1 MSLVIG
7 NGPVMTPSRLFYA
20 AMMIFWV
27 CFLSLLALVVTYA
40 PQGGVHLAGLK
51 LFSNTGLIDSLLTA
65 MKAIGI
71 QPTAQSMI
79 FGLLGGLNLAAAG
92 LILFA
97 TMFRVLGEEA
107 EQRDARPLAEGAAMC
122 AAAAA
127 AVTMVLGFAG
137 GQAGTLLLL
146 ETAALGGLLLIV
158 LSLTSIPVASDPA
171 ADDTALL
178 EDVIAD
184 HAASHA
190 AFSAQLA
197 TLSRREQAT

>member
-1 MSLVIG
+1 
-7 NGPVMTPSRLFYA
+7 MTPSRLFYA

-51 LFSNTGLIDSLLTA
+51 LFANTGLIDSLLLA
-65 MKAIGI
+65 MKAIGFH
-71 QPTAQSMI
+71 QTTQSVV

-92 LILFA
+92 LVLFA
-97 TMFRVLGEEA
+97 AMFRVLGEEA

-127 AVTMVLGFAG
+127 AVTVIVGFAG
-137 GQAGTLLLL
+137 GQAGALLLL

-158 LSLTSIPVASDPA
+158 LSLTSVPVVSAPECDE
-171 ADDTALL
+171 TAVLD
-178 EDVIAD
+178 DVIAD

-197 TLSRREQAT
+197 QLSRREQMT